1 MSDLAELPRLWKP
14 MEMSDLADQA
24 DTVEN
29 QEICKGFSTSI
40 IFDGSVVSLLI
51 VLHAYD
57 LKNK

>member
-29 QEICKGFSTSI
+29 QEICKGFEH
-40 IFDGSVVSLLI
+40 FD
-51 VLHAYD
+51 
-57 LKNK
+57 NF